1 DIRYSLSPRYEL
13 ELAFSRLSWL
23 NQYVSPSEVK
33 KAIDEAKSLLMQGKS
48 APGAQSAPRQFIS
61 MPQSAPSQAMQ
72 QGQAQQNTHNQQASP
87 TNPANPYL
95 NRTITQMPGA
105 ETRAQTQTQT
115 ASAPRNIFAPPP
127 ESAPM
132 QANAPQTTQSLSSDM
147 GSMSEDFAPPD
158 PTPEDAGSQPSF
170 SYGGAVPPQQ
180 TAASAQN
187 QGNNSDFRELA
198 IKELSMRDPML
209 GSSLLQTGAWIKT
222 GNTVT
227 TQVSSGYLKMQ
238 LDSHKPKISKFL
250 SDLYNEPLQF
260 EVTLHQIV
268 TTPVEKTAPVQVK
281 LLCDVFKGQIIGHSK
296 KSEQE
301 ITAENAER
309 STEQSEGTSESNE
322 ETSEEDE
329 QTD

>member
-1 DIRYSLSPRYEL
+1 
-13 ELAFSRLSWL
+13 
-23 NQYVSPSEVK
+23 
-33 KAIDEAKSLLMQGKS
+33 
-48 APGAQSAPRQFIS
+48 
-61 MPQSAPSQAMQ
+61 
-72 QGQAQQNTHNQQASP
+72 
-87 TNPANPYL
+87 
-95 NRTITQMPGA
+95 
-105 ETRAQTQTQT
+105 
-115 ASAPRNIFAPPP
+115 
-127 ESAPM
+127 
-132 QANAPQTTQSLSSDM
+132 M

-158 PTPEDAGSQPSF
+158 PTPENAGSQQSF
-170 SYGGAVPPQQ
+170 SYGGAVPPEQ
-180 TAASAQN
+180 TAASTQN

-222 GNTVT
+222 GSTVT

-238 LDSHKPKISKFL
+238 LDSHKPTISKFL

-260 EVTLHQIV
+260 EVTLRQIV

-281 LLCDVFKGQIIGHSK
+281 LLCDIFKGQVIGHAK

-309 STEQSEGTSESNE
+309 STEQSEGRNENNE